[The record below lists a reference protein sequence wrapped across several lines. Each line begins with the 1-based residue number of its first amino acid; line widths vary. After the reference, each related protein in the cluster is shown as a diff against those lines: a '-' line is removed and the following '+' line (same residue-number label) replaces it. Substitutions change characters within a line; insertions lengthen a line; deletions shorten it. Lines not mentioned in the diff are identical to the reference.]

1 MSVIKQVIGELRPYF
16 ITYCKPNTE
25 RLNRIAQSL
34 STGQGRPVSFPIF
47 VDISVCDAPFHER
60 RTFSQ
65 YDDITNAMQSFP
77 SGHTM
82 NSFAA
87 AGFLSLYLNAKFSSA
102 ENRRVHFWKSLL
114 IFLPLLGAGTVACTV
129 VVDRNHFAHD
139 VVLSIPIGLF
149 LATLVY
155 RAQYRSLFD
164 YRMNDIPRIHRSRS
178 IVNDDG
184 EEQHGSDRPSMS
196 ETHGSRHERGSTF

>member
-1 MSVIKQVIGELRPYF
+1 MSVIKQIIGELRPYF

-34 STGQGRPVSFPIF
+34 SIGQGKPVSFPIF
-47 VDISVCDAPFHER
+47 VNISVCDAPFHER

-87 AGFLSLYLNAKFSSA
+87 AGFLSLYLNAKLRST
-102 ENRRVHFWKSLL
+102 ENRRLHFWKTLL
-114 IFLPLLGAGTVACTV
+114 VFLPLLGAGIVACTV

-149 LATLVY
+149 LANLAY
-155 RAQYRSLFD
+155 LAEYQSLFD
-164 YRMNDIPRIHRSRS
+164 CRTNDIPRIYRSRS
-178 IVNDDG
+178 LINDDG
-184 EEQHGSDRPSMS
+184 EEQRGSDRPSMS
-196 ETHGSRHERGSTF
+196 ETPDSRHERGSTL